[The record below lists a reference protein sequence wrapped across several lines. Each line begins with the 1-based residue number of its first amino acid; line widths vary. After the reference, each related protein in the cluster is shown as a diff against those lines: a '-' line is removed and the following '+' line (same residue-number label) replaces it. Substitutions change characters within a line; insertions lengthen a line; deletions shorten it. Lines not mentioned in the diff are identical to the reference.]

1 MLAGVE
7 SDTFCYIFGNIRAAA
22 MVEILVEAPAE
33 IIVKTLGETLID
45 ALYDTVAEMYHL
57 VTHLALCR
65 PSE

>member
-1 MLAGVE
+1 
-7 SDTFCYIFGNIRAAA
+7 
-22 MVEILVEAPAE
+22 MVEILADAPAE
-33 IIVKTLGETLID
+33 VIVKTLGETLID